1 MPAMHER
8 TPFRAVPA
16 LAAILLALAAAPAGA
31 APAGGLV
38 DGQVAVVNGRAIT
51 FSEVVRDVPLHAE
64 ALRAEG
70 AAPADAEALFRAAFR
85 RALDEAENRELVL
98 QKYEQGEMRLPEH
111 AIDRFAA
118 ETLQTRHAGNL
129 QELQRQL
136 AARGETYA
144 EWREGL
150 QKQMIVMSMRQT
162 FVDGHAAVSPNEIAA
177 AYEARRAEFSR
188 PARMHLRVVSVPAAD
203 TNAVAAFAARLAA
216 GEGFGAV
223 AADLAPGQDGDYGF
237 VGGDNAL
244 APLFMDAAA
253 ALADGAAAG
262 PLELAGKAYFLH
274 RIESEGAKTIPLAE
288 AWETLRSDL
297 LAARRRELFRAWTGH
312 LRAAASIRETL
323 PWKE

>member
-1 MPAMHER
+1 MKQTLRTLRSAVLATAFALGPAES
-8 TPFRAVPA
+8 AS
-16 LAAILLALAAAPAGA
+16 AAA
-31 APAGGLV
+31 AGGLV
-38 DGQVAVVNGRAIT
+38 DGQVAVVNGRAIS
-51 FSEVVRDVPLHAE
+51 FSEVVRDVPLHVE

-70 AAPADAEALFRAAFR
+70 AAPADSEALFRAAFR
-85 RALDEAENRELVL
+85 RALDEAEERVLVL

-111 AIDRFAA
+111 AIDRYAA
-118 ETLQTRHAGNL
+118 EILQNRHGGNL

-136 AARGETYA
+136 AARNMTYA
-144 EWREGL
+144 EWRDDL
-150 QKQMIVMSMRQT
+150 QERMVVASMRQT
-162 FVDGHAAVSPNEIAA
+162 FVDGNAAVSPNEIAA
-177 AYEARRAEFSR
+177 AWEARKAEYSR

-237 VGGDNAL
+237 VGGENAL
-244 APLFMDAAA
+244 APMFMDAAA

-274 RIESEGAKTIPLAE
+274 RIESEEARTVPLAE
-288 AWETLRSDL
+288 AWEDLRGEL
-297 LAARRRELFRAWTGH
+297 LAARRRELFKTWTGR
-312 LRAAASIRETL
+312 LRAAAAIRETL

>member
-1 MPAMHER
+1 MNHRP
-8 TPFRAVPA
+8 
-16 LAAILLALAAAPAGA
+16 ILLLSALLCAAFGAPAAPAAPAGG
-31 APAGGLV
+31 AGGLV
-38 DGQVAVVNGRAIT
+38 DGQVAVVNGRAIA
-51 FSEVVRDVPLHAE
+51 FSEVVREVPLHAE

-70 AAPADAEALFRAAFR
+70 AAPADPEALFRAAFR
-85 RALDEAENRELVL
+85 RALDEAEDRVLVL

-111 AIDRFAA
+111 AIDRYAA
-118 ETLQTRHAGNL
+118 EILQTRHGGNL

-136 AARGETYA
+136 AARNMTYA
-144 EWREGL
+144 EWREDL
-150 QKQMIVMSMRQT
+150 QQRMIVASMRQT
-162 FVDGHAAVSPNEIAA
+162 FVDGSAAVSPNEIAA
-177 AYEARRAEFSR
+177 AWEARRAELSR

-203 TNAVAAFAARLAA
+203 TNAVASFAARLAA
-216 GEGFGAV
+216 GEAFAAV

-244 APLFMDAAA
+244 APMFMDAAA

-274 RIESEGAKTIPLAE
+274 RIESEEARTVPLAE
-288 AWETLRSDL
+288 AWEDLREDL
-297 LAARRRELFRAWTGH
+297 LAARRRELFKTWTGR

>member
-8 TPFRAVPA
+8 MSFRAVLP
-16 LAAILLALAAAPAGA
+16 LAAALSAFAAAPAAA

-70 AAPADAEALFRAAFR
+70 AAPEGAEALFRAAFR
-85 RALDEAENRELVL
+85 RALDEAEERVLVL

-111 AIDRFAA
+111 AVDRYAA
-118 ETLQTRHAGNL
+118 ETLQSRYGGNL

-150 QKQMIVMSMRQT
+150 QERMIVMSMRQT

-177 AYEARRAEFSR
+177 AYEARKAEFSR

-203 TNAVAAFAARLAA
+203 TNAVASFAARLAA

-237 VGGDNAL
+237 VGADNAL
-244 APLFMDAAA
+244 APIFMDAAS
-253 ALADGAAAG
+253 ALADGASAG

-297 LAARRRELFRAWTGH
+297 LAARRRELFKAWTGH